1 MLRHFPLSPTTNQP
15 YYSKFHFLLFS
26 SPPFISCVFVH
37 TERREKK
44 MDDERMSLVS
54 IPLKPTKTITMYL
67 ISFTTF
73 IPTYCSYMYLPLI
86 LSAPCLL
93 LFYNYSTLFI
103 KQPKIW
109 RESSTTTIPPPPPP
123 QLLPGNKAVLLYF
136 HGQ

>member
-54 IPLKPTKTITMYL
+54 IPLKPTKTITIYL

-93 LFYNYSTLFI
+93 LF
-103 KQPKIW
+103 
-109 RESSTTTIPPPPPP
+109 TTIPYYLSSNREFGERALPPPPP